1 MSARRARCSSW
12 HRSPSRFVL
21 IAADNKAAGEFAR
34 GNWRVE
40 MLESLTRLFSR
51 SGFRM
56 PLRGF
61 FPCLTKSPAILHRNG
76 SRPVPV
82 LREMGKSRLARIKWI
97 VGSVVR
103 VSLLAGTRPFGGR
116 SDGTGRCGVARPT
129 SRAGRVVTGS
139 DCIRPRT
146 VPRWFQSRFEPARE
160 CCSRTRWVEIQTSS
174 GPVTL
179 GFGSALLPFI
189 DRGQVTVEDSQGRV
203 EHEYP
208 LRMRCRSTSISDGRR
223 AWERTSAKL
232 SISRCARADQIVEQQ
247 RHRRFIFPYIPL
259 FHDCRTYVCA
269 MQATVEGKSKLP
281 CYAPLKGY
289 WQ

>member
-1 MSARRARCSSW
+1 
-12 HRSPSRFVL
+12 
-21 IAADNKAAGEFAR
+21 
-34 GNWRVE
+34 
-40 MLESLTRLFSR
+40 
-51 SGFRM
+51 
-56 PLRGF
+56 
-61 FPCLTKSPAILHRNG
+61 
-76 SRPVPV
+76 
-82 LREMGKSRLARIKWI
+82 MGKSRLARIKWI

-103 VSLLAGTRPFGGR
+103 VSLLAGLGLSAGAQTGPGGAVWSAHFASGNSSPAVIASAENSTALVPVAFR
-116 SDGTGRCGVARPT
+116 TGKGMLF
-129 SRAGRVVTGS
+129 SH
-139 DCIRPRT
+139 
-146 VPRWFQSRFEPARE
+146 
-160 CCSRTRWVEIQTSS
+160 RWVEIQTSS

-208 LRMRCRSTSISDGRR
+208 LRILPFYLNFGRPPGMG
-223 AWERTSAKL
+223 KDL
-232 SISRCARADQIVEQQ
+232 GKVVYIPLARADQIVEQQ

-269 MQATVEGKSKLP
+269 MQATIEGKSKLP